1 MLVGTA
7 PGWAETQR
15 NFGHCGAHSH
25 PGIAGPGAGLDMCQL
40 PQQRSGAA
48 DYSSPAQLACS
59 AFHLHFPQAE
69 SHEGPG
75 LRSCPWMVLPG
86 LLPPQGLVQL
96 EGSQKGYLLLADHR
110 PGPLYKL
117 CWAFQVVDKVQGQG
131 RGH

>member
-25 PGIAGPGAGLDMCQL
+25 PGIAGLGAGLDMCQL

-48 DYSSPAQLACS
+48 DYSSQAQLACS

-75 LRSCPWMVLPG
+75 LNSPLS
-86 LLPPQGLVQL
+86 LTLPPL
-96 EGSQKGYLLLADHR
+96 
-110 PGPLYKL
+110 
-117 CWAFQVVDKVQGQG
+117 
-131 RGH
+131 